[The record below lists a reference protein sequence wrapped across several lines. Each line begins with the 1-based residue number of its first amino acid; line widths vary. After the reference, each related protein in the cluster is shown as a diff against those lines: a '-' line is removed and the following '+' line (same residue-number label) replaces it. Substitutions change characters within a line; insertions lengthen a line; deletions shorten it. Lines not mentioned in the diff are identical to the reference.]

1 MTVSKNGMVMNGELV
16 PLETLARECDIYK
29 KLMKIDFF
37 SKFTKHRSF
46 GRWKESTKKNRF
58 LGSCRNISN
67 LLDLDDQKLLLWK
80 IELFND
86 FEVGYKGGWLK
97 EGWVPEL
104 VESLSAKK

>member
-46 GRWKESTKKNRF
+46 GRWK
-58 LGSCRNISN
+58 
-67 LLDLDDQKLLLWK
+67 
-80 IELFND
+80 
-86 FEVGYKGGWLK
+86 
-97 EGWVPEL
+97 
-104 VESLSAKK
+104 